1 MNHKKILITGGAGFV
16 GHHCVN
22 YILKNTDWDI
32 IILDSLNYAGNMNRI
47 MKSGAFSGAFNDEKN
62 AQESSYN
69 NLYESKRL
77 KFIWHDLRAP
87 ISNTTHG
94 FFGELDYCV
103 HFAAESHVDRSLEDS
118 IPFVMAN
125 VLGTANLLE
134 YFKHHQS
141 KCKTI
146 IFSCYDEKTKA
157 FTKEGLKTFDQIK
170 RGDIVLTLNPKT
182 RKIEEQSVGNVIIQD
197 YEGDMVR
204 FDNYRIDLLVTPNHR
219 MYQSDMSVKQ
229 ADNCLGQ
236 KTSFAVPN
244 GFDGKKD
251 ISKELMYLIGV
262 YLGDG
267 FTAYQERIVD
277 SISGMS
283 RGERNI
289 MARDSGTGRYVVT
302 QKLGIRQFVVMKSW
316 RIFFDIPEN
325 DKARKKTEQ
334 VLERLGIP
342 YTKQKGKSGEH
353 LYFTSKE
360 WVEFFSQ
367 FGRGAHNKFIPDA
380 FLQYDTEYLVELFN
394 GLVDSD
400 GYWETKMFTTV
411 SDQLADNFCE
421 LAVKIGY
428 LPNKRKRYSEAI
440 YKGRLIKGY
449 SWMINFA
456 NQGKSINPNYISK
469 ESYKGKIWCIS
480 VKNKNFLV
488 ERNGKFAFS
497 GNTDEVFGA
506 APEGVFFNE
515 EDRFKPSNP
524 YAASKAGQEMISFS
538 FAHAFKLPISILRSN
553 NIIGE
558 RQNPEKFIPKTIK
571 SILDNK
577 KVIIHGFQKDLISRH
592 WIHVENIANAII
604 FLLENA
610 KTGESYNI
618 VGEEKTVIEM
628 ANLICETV
636 KQRRLEVEE
645 IQFVDPIVARPGID
659 KRYGTS
665 EEKILKMG
673 WKPSL
678 RLDSSLKKTVEWTLK
693 NKQWLEL

>member
-32 IILDSLNYAGNMNRI
+32 IILDSLNYAGNMNKI
-47 MKSGAFSGAFNDEKN
+47 MQSGAFNDEKN
-62 AQESSYN
+62 TQKSSYN
-69 NLYESKRL
+69 NLYELKRL

-87 ISNTTHG
+87 ISSTTHG

-118 IPFVMAN
+118 IPFVMTN

-134 YFKHHQS
+134 YFKHHQL
-141 KCKTI
+141 KCKTL
-146 IFSCYDEKTKA
+146 IFS
-157 FTKEGLKTFDQIK
+157 
-170 RGDIVLTLNPKT
+170 
-182 RKIEEQSVGNVIIQD
+182 
-197 YEGDMVR
+197 
-204 FDNYRIDLLVTPNHR
+204 
-219 MYQSDMSVKQ
+219 
-229 ADNCLGQ
+229 
-236 KTSFAVPN
+236 
-244 GFDGKKD
+244 
-251 ISKELMYLIGV
+251 
-262 YLGDG
+262 
-267 FTAYQERIVD
+267 
-277 SISGMS
+277 
-283 RGERNI
+283 
-289 MARDSGTGRYVVT
+289 
-302 QKLGIRQFVVMKSW
+302 
-316 RIFFDIPEN
+316 
-325 DKARKKTEQ
+325 
-334 VLERLGIP
+334 
-342 YTKQKGKSGEH
+342 
-353 LYFTSKE
+353 
-360 WVEFFSQ
+360 
-367 FGRGAHNKFIPDA
+367 
-380 FLQYDTEYLVELFN
+380 
-394 GLVDSD
+394 
-400 GYWETKMFTTV
+400 
-411 SDQLADNFCE
+411 
-421 LAVKIGY
+421 
-428 LPNKRKRYSEAI
+428 
-440 YKGRLIKGY
+440 
-449 SWMINFA
+449 
-456 NQGKSINPNYISK
+456 
-469 ESYKGKIWCIS
+469 
-480 VKNKNFLV
+480 
-488 ERNGKFAFS
+488 
-497 GNTDEVFGA
+497 TDEVFGA

-571 SILDNK
+571 SILNNK

-636 KQRRLEVEE
+636 KQRRLKVEE

-673 WKPSL
+673 WKPSI